1 MFIQAIIVAIIIGY
15 ILRGSLK
22 NFELVELK
30 GLYAVTLSFTLQ
42 FIVIMLIRKGMLH
55 NGTLTLVLHLIMY
68 ILLFYFIYLNR
79 KYKFL
84 VLMGVGFLLNAIPIF
99 LNGGSMPVSHEA
111 VVKLG
116 ANMNVTKMGLY
127 NFINSNTRVWFL
139 GDIFPY
145 KAIIKVVMSI
155 GDIIIVIGLML
166 FIITGMKNKE
176 NFNHIESSNVV
187 DKII

>member
-99 LNGGSMPVSHEA
+99 LNGGSMQVSLDTCKQLGL
-111 VVKLG
+111 VVNLEKLG
-116 ANMNVTKMGLY
+116 MYNVL
-127 NFINSNTRVWFL
+127 NSSTRFWFL
-139 GDIFPY
+139 SDIIPKRIITKEAISVGDIVIAAGLILFTINAML
-145 KAIIKVVMSI
+145 KKKIKS
-155 GDIIIVIGLML
+155 
-166 FIITGMKNKE
+166 
-176 NFNHIESSNVV
+176 
-187 DKII
+187 